1 RRVSLLSDPA
11 RQVVEA
17 ASVVGREVSLDML
30 SRMIDNL
37 ATIEVLDELVKAEF
51 LEITPQGAVKFV
63 HDKLREMTY
72 ASLEAD
78 ARRALHRAAALSI
91 TELHGDDAGYAAER
105 AHHLELGGARDRA
118 TGSYLAAAR
127 HAASRRA
134 HDASRRLYE
143 AHLELSTTVSQRVRA
158 RIELSQQLVIRGEL
172 DAAVEQAR
180 LAVEEAENGDDTD
193 LVIEACLEHGV
204 AAGTHGRLDAK
215 EYILTRLEPRLA
227 TSDNAMFYAR
237 WLYELGWIK
246 RRRAQH
252 REAQRL

>member
-1 RRVSLLSDPA
+1 
-11 RQVVEA
+11 
-17 ASVVGREVSLDML
+17 
-30 SRMIDNL
+30 
-37 ATIEVLDELVKAEF
+37 
-51 LEITPQGAVKFV
+51 
-63 HDKLREMTY
+63 
-72 ASLEAD
+72 
-78 ARRALHRAAALSI
+78 
-91 TELHGDDAGYAAER
+91 
-105 AHHLELGGARDRA
+105 
-118 TGSYLAAAR
+118 
-127 HAASRRA
+127 
-134 HDASRRLYE
+134 
-143 AHLELSTTVSQRVRA
+143 ELSTTVSQRVRA

-252 REAQRL
+252 REAQRLLRQAFDRFQALDDLVNSVRTCNILGLSLR